1 MGSPPQVHFHN
12 DKGCDE
18 AVVKAGKRS
27 VVIVG
32 ADIAALGMSRSLV
45 MEGVPVI
52 VVDCDPMLPGM
63 HSRSAKPFLVRD
75 IVGPTL
81 IDDLLA
87 LRARLDHRP
96 ILFLTSDVQVRTIS
110 ADRARLEQAFQ
121 IRLPEHECLCDLLD
135 KGRFQQIAER
145 HGFSVPRAVM
155 VRDEKD
161 FSKLDQLN
169 FPVVIKPCSTE
180 YLIRT
185 QALRAQMAASR
196 AQALVACRATLS
208 KVPEVIVQE
217 WVDGEDSDIYFCLQ
231 YRGEDGA
238 TIISFT
244 GRKLRC
250 WPPRTGS
257 TASCTSAPEYEDHLE
272 RLTTD
277 FFRKVGCIGMC
288 SMEYKQD
295 RRTGQ
300 FVMIEP
306 TVGRTDWQEEV
317 AMLNGVN
324 IPFAAYCYEIASP
337 PPAMNRP
344 PTPRIWGYEPY
355 YWCSV
360 FVSRTLA
367 DTGPVP
373 AKYKSAC
380 WRVSDPVP
388 FAFLCLASVRAIMS
402 RAVAC
407 VRKANHRNFF
417 FKFVNSRRSLNKI
430 PAGTNE
436 GLP

>member
-1 MGSPPQVHFHN
+1 MARLPQVHHN
-12 DKGCDE
+12 THNTKDCD
-18 AVVKAGKRS
+18 KRS

-32 ADIAALGMSRSLV
+32 ADIAALGMSRGLARQ
-45 MEGVPVI
+45 GVPVI
-52 VVDCDPMLPGM
+52 VVDRDPMLPGM

-87 LRARLDHRP
+87 LRARFDHRP
-96 ILFLTSDVQVRTIS
+96 ILFLRSDVQVRTIS
-110 ADRARLEQAFQ
+110 AHRDRLEHAFQ
-121 IRLPEHECLCDLLD
+121 IRLPLHECLCDLLD
-135 KGRFQQIAER
+135 KARFQQIAER
-145 HGFSVPRAVM
+145 LGCSVPRAVT

-161 FSKLDQLN
+161 FSKLDQCN
-169 FPVVIKPCSTE
+169 FPVVIKPCATE
-180 YLIRT
+180 NLLGMQVPRV
-185 QALRAQMAASR
+185 QLAASPV
-196 AQALVACRATLS
+196 QAIAACRATLS
-208 KVPEVIVQE
+208 KVPEAIVQE
-217 WVDGEDSDIYFCLQ
+217 WVDGAESNIYFCLQ

-250 WPPRTGS
+250 WPPQTGS
-257 TASCTSAPEYEDHLE
+257 TASCTCAPEYKENLE

-277 FFRKVGCIGMC
+277 FFSKVGCVGMC

-300 FVMIEP
+300 FMMIEP

-324 IPFAAYCYEIASP
+324 IPFAAYCYETGSSLP
-337 PPAMNRP
+337 PITSP
-344 PTPRIWGYEPY
+344 PTPTIWGYEPY

-360 FVSRTLA
+360 FVSGTLA
-367 DTGPVP
+367 DAGPKP

-380 WRVSDPVP
+380 WRISDPVP
-388 FAFLCLASVRAIMS
+388 FSFLCLSTLRAIMNRS
-402 RAVAC
+402 LAR
-407 VRKANHRNFF
+407 VRKASYRNFLSR
-417 FKFVNSRRSLNKI
+417 FVNARRSLERI